1 MPAKFTL
8 PKLTPQTKPFA
19 SALKLALAVLVAKA
33 KIAQVAGDAVTL
45 ELPSGIVLTDANVA
59 VKYILNTIAFDGSEA
74 SLLQS
79 AAIEKEETTISR
91 LVLQKDTQDAL
102 GIAET
107 IAARFG
113 SKIFG
118 TADKLTA
125 VDVVFFG
132 TLYET
137 LSGSD
142 LAKYPALAS
151 WFANVSKA
159 PVVAKALE
167 TVDKQISKSAKKKAA
182 GAGDK
187 KAAKQTTLAELN
199 PATQKLNK
207 VELLSV
213 PDGTSKVLPK
223 EGERNILITSALPY
237 VNNIP
242 HLGNIIG
249 STLSADCYARYC
261 RARGYNT
268 LLICGTDEYGT
279 ATETKALEEGVSCQE
294 LCDKYNAIH
303 RKVYDWFGLSF
314 DHFGR
319 TTTPKQ
325 TKITQDIF
333 HKVHQHGFTSQD
345 TMTQLFCE
353 KCQRFLADRYVEGI
367 CPSCKYNDARGDQCD
382 ACGKLLNA
390 TELES
395 PRCKLD
401 GTAPITRDS
410 KHLFLNL
417 DTLQPDIEKFNERV
431 NTEGKWSANGVHI
444 TQSWLKEGLRPRCIT
459 RDLKWGTPV
468 PLAGFESKVFYVW
481 FDACIGYPSITANY
495 TDDWEKWWKNPKNVK
510 LYQFM
515 GKDNVPFH
523 SVIFPGTQIATK
535 EDWTMVHHISTTEY
549 LNYEGGKFSKSR
561 NIGVFGTN
569 AEETGIPPSV
579 WRYYLLSSRP
589 ETSDSMFTWNEFITK
604 NNSELLNN
612 LGNFVNR
619 VIKFV
624 IAKYDGVIPSA
635 DVSGEAEVTLNKDVN
650 ALLTQFN
657 ENMENVKIRQGLATA
672 MAISARGNL
681 YLQESNVSNTLFT
694 ESKAKCDAV
703 VTAAINLIYLLS
715 AVFYPFM
722 PATSESI
729 SRQLN
734 APLRN
739 IPDQFTYDI
748 LAGHKLNGA
757 AYLFSRIDDK
767 MEATWKA
774 KYGSSGS
781 N

>member
-1 MPAKFTL
+1 MPAKITFS
-8 PKLTPQTKPFA
+8 KLSYQTKPFA
-19 SALKLALAVLVAKA
+19 SALKLALAISVAGT
-33 KIAQVAGDAVTL
+33 KIAPVAGDAVTF
-45 ELPSGIVLTDANVA
+45 ELPNGVVLTDANVA
-59 VKYILNTIAFDGSEA
+59 VKYILNAVSFDA
-74 SLLQS
+74 SDLSLIQN
-79 AAIEKEETTISR
+79 AVIEKEGTTISK
-91 LVLQKDTQDAL
+91 LVFQKKPQEALQ
-102 GIAET
+102 IAES
-107 IAARFG
+107 FVSKYG
-113 SKIFG
+113 SKIF
-118 TADKLTA
+118 TNTEKLGV
-125 VDVVFFG
+125 VDVIYFG
-132 TLYET
+132 SLYET
-137 LSGSD
+137 LSDTD
-142 LAKYPALAS
+142 LSKYPSLGA
-151 WFANVSKA
+151 WFTLVSKS
-159 PVVAKALE
+159 PLITKALE
-167 TVDKQISKSAKKKAA
+167 IVDKQVSKGAKKKQA
-182 GAGDK
+182 GADK
-187 KAAKQTTLAELN
+187 KAGANQTVLPDLN
-199 PATQKLNK
+199 PSTQKLGK
-207 VELLSV
+207 VDYFQA
-213 PDGTSKVLPK
+213 PDKSKKILPK
-223 EGERNILITSALPY
+223 DGERNILITSALPY

-279 ATETKALEEGVSCQE
+279 ATETKALEEGVSCQA

-303 RKVYDWFGLSF
+303 QSVYKWFDLSF

-325 TKITQDIF
+325 TQITQDIF
-333 HKVHQHGFTSQD
+333 HKVHGNGFTSED

-353 KCQRFLADRYVEGI
+353 KCQRQ
-367 CPSCKYNDARGDQCD
+367 DARGDQCD
-382 ACGKLLNA
+382 ACGRLLNA

-401 GTAPITRDS
+401 GTAPITKDS
-410 KHLFLNL
+410 KHMFLNL
-417 DTLQPDIEKFNERV
+417 DTLQPEIEKFNERV
-431 NTEGKWSANGVHI
+431 NAEGKWSQNGIHI

-468 PLAGFESKVFYVW
+468 PLEGFESKVFYVW

-495 TDDWEKWWKNPKNVK
+495 TDDWEKWWKNPKDVK

-589 ETSDSMFTWNEFITK
+589 ETGDAMFTWNEFITK

-619 VIKFV
+619 IIKFA
-624 IAKYDGVIPSA
+624 IAKYDGGVIPDA
-635 DVSGEAEVTLNKDVN
+635 DLSGEAEVALTKDVN
-650 ALLTQFN
+650 QLLEQYI
-657 ENMENVKIRQGLATA
+657 EAMDAVKIRQGLSIA

-694 ESKAKCDAV
+694 ESRAKCDAV
-703 VTAAINLIYLLS
+703 VHIAINLIYLLS
-715 AVFYPFM
+715 SLLYPFM

-734 APLRN
+734 APLKN
-739 IPDQFTYDI
+739 IPNQFTSDI
-748 LAGHKLNGA
+748 LGGHKLNGA
-757 AYLFSRIDDK
+757 AYLFSKIDEK

-774 KYGSSGS
+774 KYGSSG